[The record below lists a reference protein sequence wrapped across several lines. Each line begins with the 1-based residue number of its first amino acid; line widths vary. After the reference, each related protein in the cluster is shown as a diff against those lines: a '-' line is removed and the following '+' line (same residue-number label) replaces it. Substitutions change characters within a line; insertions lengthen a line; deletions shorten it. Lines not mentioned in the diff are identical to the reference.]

1 MRTFSSPILRRVLF
15 VVSYLIMLPTVVGG
29 SDQVIDQSFL
39 NCLAKF
45 DKLTDQ
51 ERTNCLEND
60 LESNRRSKEILLNEL
75 GSENGDNTKWRQIPA

>member
-1 MRTFSSPILRRVLF
+1 
-15 VVSYLIMLPTVVGG
+15 MLPTVVGG